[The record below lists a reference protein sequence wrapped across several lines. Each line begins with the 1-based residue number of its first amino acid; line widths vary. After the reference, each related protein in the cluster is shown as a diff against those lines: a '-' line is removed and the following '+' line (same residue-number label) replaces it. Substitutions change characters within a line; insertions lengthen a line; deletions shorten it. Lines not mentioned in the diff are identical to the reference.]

1 MSTTFA
7 TLAAKRSRPD
17 NSAVSQHLKNALAEE
32 SACYVL
38 ITCTE
43 PAEDGQ
49 MQVEM
54 VYEGDATL
62 AAYLLESAQ
71 GFIQEGVGV

>member
-7 TLAAKRSRPD
+7 PLAANRRRSGS
-17 NSAVSQHLKNALAEE
+17 SAVSQHLKNALAEE
-32 SACYVL
+32 NACYVL

-71 GFIQEGVGV
+71 GLIEESVGI